1 MGVEVTAEVRVQLLV
16 SFDGWVGGGVGEK
29 KNEINAVLISVE
41 IKVEIGVEHDNIKA
55 CKRGGQGA
63 FSLKLKQT
71 KNSCIVV

>member
-16 SFDGWVGGGVGEK
+16 LFDGWVGGGVGEK

-55 CKRGGQGA
+55 CNRGGTGG
-63 FSLKLKQT
+63 
-71 KNSCIVV
+71 I